1 MGGERRFFY
10 PPLPRAPAGEGK
22 PVGAIRLYATLIRAN
37 YGRTPDEIG
46 RRFTR
51 RQVNA
56 FFAEEQARERRE
68 RRIRISDTNAAMNG
82 GDRAQKLLHDLED

>member
-10 PPLPRAPAGEGK
+10 PPVPRTKAGGK

-56 FFAEEQARERRE
+56 FFAEEQARERRL
-68 RRIRISDTNAAMNG
+68 RRCRISDVNAAMAG
-82 GDRAQKLLHDLED
+82 GNPANKLLQDLED